1 MRESLGRIG
10 AIVAKEFKHLGRD
23 PRMLASVLLMPI
35 MQLLLFSYAIS
46 FDVNNVATVV
56 VDQDNTPASR
66 AYVQA
71 YESSSFFHVLGSA
84 PDVNAADRLFDR
96 NAARIVVIVPSGFE
110 RAIGRGEKAQVGVL
124 VDGSEP
130 NTAKIGQAYAIALNQ
145 VYGQKITFGW
155 ADRQGLD
162 VRQFGQVEPRVRT
175 WYNPERRSS
184 DFLIPGLIVVVI
196 MIVTVQQTAVTLVK
210 EREQG
215 TQEQL
220 TVSPMKRGELMLGK
234 LLPWT
239 ILAFADVAV
248 IAALGLYVF
257 GIPLRGDATFLV
269 ISSMIFIFASLGIGL
284 IVSAVSPTLESANI
298 LALLIAFLPSF
309 MLSGFAFP
317 LDSIPLPLQ
326 WLSYLFPAR
335 YMVTISR
342 GVFLKGAGFAELWPE
357 LLWLVGYAAIALLAA
372 SLLYGRRRRVKPP
385 RERKPAEGVAA

>member
-10 AIVAKEFKHLGRD
+10 AIMAKEFKHLGRD

-71 YESSSFFHVLGSA
+71 YESSSFFRVLGSA

-124 VDGSEP
+124 IDGSEP

-145 VYGQKITFGW
+145 VYGQRITFGW

-248 IAALGLYVF
+248 IAALGLFVF

-284 IVSAVSPTLESANI
+284 IVSAISPTLESANI

-357 LLWLVGYAAIALLAA
+357 LVWLVGYALVALVTA
-372 SLLYGRRRRVKPP
+372 SLLYGRRRRTKRATQPN
-385 RERKPAEGVAA
+385 PAEGVAA